1 MGRFTK
7 VSKAEPTGSGRYF
20 LEGNHDVEIE
30 EIKAFESQNGEG
42 LVVVVEAK
50 CLGSTNKAMEI
61 GGTYAM
67 VLKLEKHK
75 SAPANLAAFM
85 VELVPLMADGEVYP
99 EDAAE
104 REVILEA
111 VTDEKTQP
119 ARGTHMRV
127 EAWNVKTK
135 AGADFTKLRW
145 CEPKAASAA

>member
-7 VSKAEPTGSGRYF
+7 VSKAEPTGAGRYF

-50 CLGSTNKAMEI
+50 CLASTNKSMEV

-67 VLKLEKHK
+67 VLKLDKHK

-85 VELVPLMADGEVYP
+85 VELVPLMAAGEAYP
-99 EDAAE
+99 DDHSE

-111 VTDEKTQP
+111 VTAEDQP
-119 ARGTHMRV
+119 ARGTRMRV
-127 EAWNVKTK
+127 EAWDVKTK
-135 AGADFTKLRW
+135 SGADFTKLRW
-145 CEPKAASAA
+145 CEPKAIAA